1 MTRQLPAGTCIR
13 HAIDS
18 VRNNLPYAFRI
29 SWPWYVIVI
38 PLIIVANLLL
48 SYAAGGDLM
57 QAPGMNLVNSLV
69 SGALIGFAFASIAV
83 NWHRYILLDEVP
95 DAGGILRVDDKTWR
109 YFGNIL
115 LIFVLLVAAGM
126 VVGVPLG
133 ILGGIAFANAAQYL
147 PIVLLIIIVPIVS
160 TLALRLSVKLP
171 AIALGRGDFGLR
183 DAMSATREN
192 LLPIFLVALFEVALF
207 VGALIVIGAI
217 SYVFHLVSPALAA
230 ALAFALQFAANWI
243 ITIFSITVL
252 TSLYGFFVEG
262 RDF

>member
-13 HAIDS
+13 HAINS
-18 VRNNLPYAFRI
+18 VRNNLTYAFRI

-48 SYAAGGDLM
+48 SYAAGGSLIE
-57 QAPGMNLVNSLV
+57 APGLNLVNSLI
-69 SGALIGFAFASIAV
+69 SGLLIGFAFASIAV

-95 DAGGILRVDDKTWR
+95 DARGIFRVDDKTWR
-109 YFGNIL
+109 YFGNML
-115 LIFVLLVAAGM
+115 LIFVILVAAGM
-126 VVGVPLG
+126 VMGVPLG
-133 ILGGIAFANAAQYL
+133 IIGGIAFANAIEYF
-147 PIVLLIIIVPIVS
+147 PIVLLIIIIPVIS

-171 AIALGRGDFGLR
+171 AIALGRADFGMK
-183 DAMSATREN
+183 DAMNATKDN
-192 LLPIFLVALFEVALF
+192 LLPIFLVALFEVTLF
-207 VGALIVIGAI
+207 LGALILIGAI
-217 SYVFHLVSPALAA
+217 SYAVHMVSPTLAA
-230 ALAFALQFAANWI
+230 ALAFTLQFAANWI